1 MNANTT
7 DLLARIAKALAE
19 QFGKNCEIAVHDLS
33 GEDTEHTIV
42 AIENGSVSS
51 RKQGDGP
58 SQVVL
63 EAMREKDPAQLED
76 KNGYLMKTHD
86 GRILK
91 CSTVYVRD
99 EQGALAGV
107 LSINYDMTEL
117 LMAQRAVDS
126 LINHATATK
135 APQRIASNVNDLLD
149 DLISQSVALVGK
161 PVAMMNKEDKIRA
174 IHFLNDAGAFLITK
188 SGDKVTKYFGI
199 SKFTLYTYIDT
210 KLDDELESVQEKE

>member
-7 DLLARIAKALAE
+7 DLLSRIAKALAE

-51 RKQGDGP
+51 RKPGDGP

-63 EAMREKDPAQLED
+63 EAMREQDPAKLED

-210 KLDDELESVQEKE
+210 KLDDELEAVQEKE

>member
-7 DLLARIAKALAE
+7 DLLDRIAKALAE
-19 QFGKNCEIAVHDLS
+19 QFGSNCEIAVHDLS
-33 GEDTEHTIV
+33 GGDSEHTIV

-51 RKQGDGP
+51 RKRGDGP

-63 EAMREKDPAQLED
+63 EAMREKDPAQLAD

-91 CSTVYVRD
+91 CSTVYVKD
-99 EQGALAGV
+99 GGGAVEGV
-107 LSINYDMTEL
+107 LSLNYDMTEL

-126 LINHATATK
+126 LINHATATQ

-149 DLISQSVALVGK
+149 DLISHSVALIGK
-161 PVAMMNKEDKIRA
+161 PVAMMSKEDKIRA

-210 KLDDELESVQEKE
+210 KLDDELEAAPEKE

>member
-1 MNANTT
+1 MDPNTT
-7 DLLARIAKALAE
+7 DLLSRVAKALAE
-19 QFGKNCEIAVHDLS
+19 QFGSSCEVVVHDIS
-33 GEDTEHTIV
+33 GADREHTIV

-51 RKQGDGP
+51 RKPGGGP

-63 EAMREKDPAQLED
+63 EAMQEKDPAQLTD

-99 EQGALAGV
+99 GEGAVAGV

-126 LINHATATK
+126 LINHATAIQ
-135 APQRIASNVNDLLD
+135 APQRIAANVNDLLD
-149 DLISQSVALVGK
+149 DLISQSVAQVGK
-161 PVAMMNKEDKIRA
+161 PVAMMTKEDKIRA

-199 SKFTLYTYIDT
+199 SKFTLYTYIDA
-210 KLDDELESVQEKE
+210 KLEDEKEKAKKKE

>member
-1 MNANTT
+1 MEPNTI
-7 DLLARIAKALAE
+7 DLLSRIAKALAQ
-19 QFGKNCEIAVHDLS
+19 QFGSNCEIVVHDLA
-33 GEDTEHTIV
+33 GEDAEHTIV

-51 RKQGDGP
+51 RQQGGGP

-63 EAMREKDPAQLED
+63 EAMQEKDHTLLED
-76 KNGYLMKTHD
+76 KSGYLMKLHD

-99 EQGALAGV
+99 EQGAATGV

-117 LMAQRAVDS
+117 LMARRAVDS
-126 LINHATATK
+126 LINHSTATK
-135 APQRIASNVNDLLD
+135 APQRIAANVNDLLD

-174 IHFLNDAGAFLITK
+174 IHFLNKAGAFLITK

-199 SKFTLYTYIDT
+199 SKFTLYTYLDT
-210 KLDDELESVQEKE
+210 KLDDEPEDGPEKG